1 MTFQPIIIVVV
12 VVNVV
17 VVVVVNVVI
26 VFVVPVIV
34 AIIKSQ
40 QKIWNQHRKK
50 INGIYIEM
58 CLEISDVSYS

>member
-12 VVNVV
+12 VVNV
-17 VVVVVNVVI
+17 

>member
-1 MTFQPIIIVVV
+1 MRKKPNVMTFQLIIIVVV
-12 VVNVV
+12 VVKVV
-17 VVVVVNVVI
+17 V

-34 AIIKSQ
+34 DIIKSQ

-50 INGIYIEM
+50 INGIYIEI